1 MISLCLQLLA
11 YAPTWRSR
19 LVKSHSC
26 YVTLWYFFYQSV
38 NHRCLEW
45 IQLLHS
51 PFQSSSSA
59 AVGRCSYRHSVW
71 TLVWHR
77 KLMSSHEEIKICFVK
92 PLQSLNLCT
101 DQSRGLDI
109 HPVLCADLSTLQHRG
124 QWRQHCRY
132 EGQWGCIVRVSSF
145 SSENTVGGKKLHSCW
160 SVCGWKSLLC
170 HL

>member
-1 MISLCLQLLA
+1 MFTVARIRSYLTLQISEVPFML
-11 YAPTWRSR
+11 RNF
-19 LVKSHSC
+19 KIF
-26 YVTLWYFFYQSV
+26 FFYQSV